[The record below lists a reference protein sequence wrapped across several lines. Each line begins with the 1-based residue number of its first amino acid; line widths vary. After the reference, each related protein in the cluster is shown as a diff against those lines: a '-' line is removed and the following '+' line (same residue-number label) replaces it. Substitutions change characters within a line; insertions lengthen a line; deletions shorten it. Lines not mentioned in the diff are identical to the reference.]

1 MPLVRGTEEA
11 IADHLDNSTFAEL
24 GYADLVI
31 SSWTGLVAS
40 KGTLRNMLEKRA
52 GQVRPLLPQLY
63 TAKAIE
69 ALGMSAGGT
78 DLGAFDAQVAREI
91 EAFTRIA
98 KARGIK
104 GE

>member
-1 MPLVRGTEEA
+1 
-11 IADHLDNSTFAEL
+11 
-24 GYADLVI
+24 
-31 SSWTGLVAS
+31 
-40 KGTLRNMLEKRA
+40 
-52 GQVRPLLPQLY
+52 
-63 TAKAIE
+63 
-69 ALGMSAGGT
+69 MSAGGT